1 MPYSPP
7 ACFLASCLYDEA
19 GWRKSTAWPTF
30 SAAPGPTRP
39 YRLYLIHAKGLTI
52 PPACRLPYF
61 TKALIEVKFMRKLV
75 VLTFLSGLCASA
87 PASTQEVQK
96 PAAPAAGGPL
106 TGRWTASSDF
116 HGTPLYF
123 KLELAQEG
131 GK

>member
-1 MPYSPP
+1 MTKQGGENRQPGELFRQHQGP
-7 ACFLASCLYDEA
+7 A
-19 GWRKSTAWPTF
+19 
-30 SAAPGPTRP
+30 RP

-52 PPACRLPYF
+52 RLVCRLPYF
-61 TKALIEVKFMRKLV
+61 TKTLIEVKFMRMLV
-75 VLTFLSGLCASA
+75 VLTFLSGLCVSA
-87 PASTQEVQK
+87 PAGAQEVQK